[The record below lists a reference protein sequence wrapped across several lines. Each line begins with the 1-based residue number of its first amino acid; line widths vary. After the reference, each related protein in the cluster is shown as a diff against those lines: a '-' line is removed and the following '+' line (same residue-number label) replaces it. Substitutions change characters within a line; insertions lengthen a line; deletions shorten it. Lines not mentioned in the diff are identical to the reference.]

1 MGEISVNFGFVSIS
15 TDSDRFHATDWSLWG
30 NSKFCILSVQ
40 VNFVT
45 PKFNPKTKFIT
56 FYAGI
61 AYS

>member
-1 MGEISVNFGFVSIS
+1 MVIDFMIPTDHIEATLNSV
-15 TDSDRFHATDWSLWG
+15 
-30 NSKFCILSVQ
+30 SVQ

-45 PKFNPKTKFIT
+45 PKFNPKTKFIS